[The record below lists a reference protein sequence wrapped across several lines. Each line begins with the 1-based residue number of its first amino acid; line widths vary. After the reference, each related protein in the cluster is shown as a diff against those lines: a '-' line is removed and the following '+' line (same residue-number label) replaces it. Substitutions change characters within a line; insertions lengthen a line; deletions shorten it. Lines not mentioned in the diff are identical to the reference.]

1 VKGKTLLHSLV
12 NFGSRKK
19 WTLAAAFFATAGAVS
34 AGVIIIPNLFPFLDA
49 TGLVSTYNTGGAI
62 HEDGAFFQSLGT
74 NGRTCGTCHQASDAM
89 GLRAENVRIR
99 YVTSRGTDP
108 LFASVDG
115 ANCPNG
121 SPRNPADHSLLLGN
135 GLIRIFLTLPAG
147 AQFQIKAAHDPYGCA
162 IVTDPTTGAQ
172 TVSVYRRPLPTT
184 NLQFLSTIMF
194 DGRETIAPLNAEV
207 SFTNNLNT
215 DLTHQAID
223 AVMIHAQAVNQPT
236 DAQVADML
244 SFELGLNSAQI
255 YDDRAAGLDRDGA
268 TGGAYNLNQQQISY
282 YPGTNDS
289 LGHDPNGNA
298 FNPAAVFTMYQ
309 AWQNL
314 PRTWNPLQNYLNAQR
329 EKIAAGEVL
338 FNTRA
343 LTVSS
348 VRGLNDNAALG
359 AVPVA
364 PFQGTCTTC
373 HDAPFAGDH
382 SLPLPL
388 DIGTVHSPAN
398 ETDPIVAAGIDQLDI
413 PDLPVYEIT
422 GCPDPFAPPA
432 GSAGAPGA
440 SAPPY
445 IIYTTDPGK
454 GLVTGMC
461 GDVNR
466 VKGPVLRGLAA
477 RAPYFHNGAAKNLDQ
492 LLNFYNQRFQMNLT
506 DDEKSELKAFLNS
519 L

>member
-1 VKGKTLLHSLV
+1 VKGKTLLRSLAK
-12 NFGSRKK
+12 FGSRKK

-89 GLRAENVRIR
+89 GLRAENVRLR
-99 YVTSRGTDP
+99 YITSRGTDP

-121 SPRNPADHSLLLGN
+121 SPRNPADHSLLLSH
-135 GLIRIFLTLPAG
+135 GLIRIFLTLPAT
-147 AQFQIKAAHDPYGCA
+147 AQFQITAAHDPYGCA

-194 DGRETIAPLNAEV
+194 DGRETIAPLTAE
-207 SFTNNLNT
+207 SNFIPNLKT

-223 AVMIHAQAVNQPT
+223 AVMIHAQATSAPT

-255 YDDRAAGLDRDGA
+255 FDGHVGGLDQDGA
-268 TGGAYNLNQQQISY
+268 AGGAYNLNKQQALY

-289 LGHDPNGNA
+289 LGHDPSGNA
-298 FNPAAVFTMYQ
+298 FNSAATFTIFQ

-314 PRTWNPLQNYLNAQR
+314 PPSWNPFQNYLNAQR
-329 EKIAAGEVL
+329 EKIAAGEIL

-343 LTVSS
+343 LTVSN

-364 PFQGTCTTC
+364 PFSGTCTTC
-373 HDAPFAGDH
+373 HDAPNAGNH

-398 ETDPIVAAGIDQLDI
+398 ETDPIVAAGINQLDI

-422 GCPDPFAPPA
+422 GCPNPFAAPA
-432 GSAGAPGA
+432 AAGTSP
-440 SAPPY
+440 PPY

-461 GDVNR
+461 SDVDR

-477 RAPYFHNGAAKNLDQ
+477 RAPYFHNGAAQNLDQ
-492 LLNFYNQRFQMNLT
+492 LLNFYNERFQMNLT
-506 DDEKSELKAFLNS
+506 DQEKSELKAFLNS